1 LLSAVF
7 GKATKEWANLIGEDE
22 PNKRSGPTPF
32 GDEQAEE

>member
-7 GKATKEWANLIGEDE
+7 GKATKEWANLIGEDG
-22 PNKRSGPTPF
+22 PNRHSEPTPF